1 MSHLLLIEDDPIMG
15 ESLVDRFELEGLAV
29 LWVRT
34 VAQAELRLRE
44 AHFDAVVSDVRLTD
58 GSGEHLFEKLVR
70 AGTVLPPWLFITAFA
85 SVDRAVAMLQAGAR
99 DYVTKPFDIAEL
111 VSKVKGAIGVLEQ
124 AASPTDAL
132 DTHDLLGVS
141 ASMRLLASQSRRV
154 AERAR
159 TLLVTGE
166 SGSGKEVLAR
176 HVHALAH
183 PGRDA
188 PFVAVNCGAIPETLI
203 ESALF
208 GHERGAFTGADRL
221 RRGHFELAHGGTLF
235 LDEIAELTQ
244 AMQVRL
250 LRVLQERQF
259 QRVGAESL
267 IPVDLRVVCAT
278 HRDLR
283 QLVAQGL
290 FREDLYYRIHVVHL
304 RVPPLRERPDD
315 ILWLA
320 QGALLKQ
327 AKDRQEA
334 PRRLSTAACAALLAH
349 SWPGNVRE
357 LHNRLERAC
366 ILSERSTL
374 EVADLFE
381 ERQGDPPAAE
391 LPTLQDFVADAEKAY
406 LASVLA
412 RFGGRVGTA
421 AQALGISRKT
431 LWEKSKRYGLGASE

>member
-1 MSHLLLIEDDPIMG
+1 
-15 ESLVDRFELEGLAV
+15 
-29 LWVRT
+29 
-34 VAQAELRLRE
+34 
-44 AHFDAVVSDVRLTD
+44 
-58 GSGEHLFEKLVR
+58 
-70 AGTVLPPWLFITAFA
+70 
-85 SVDRAVAMLQAGAR
+85 
-99 DYVTKPFDIAEL
+99 
-111 VSKVKGAIGVLEQ
+111 
-124 AASPTDAL
+124 
-132 DTHDLLGVS
+132 
-141 ASMRLLASQSRRV
+141 
-154 AERAR
+154 
-159 TLLVTGE
+159 
-166 SGSGKEVLAR
+166 
-176 HVHALAH
+176 
-183 PGRDA
+183 
-188 PFVAVNCGAIPETLI
+188 
-203 ESALF
+203 
-208 GHERGAFTGADRL
+208 
-221 RRGHFELAHGGTLF
+221 
-235 LDEIAELTQ
+235 
-244 AMQVRL
+244 
-250 LRVLQERQF
+250 
-259 QRVGAESL
+259 
-267 IPVDLRVVCAT
+267 VVCAT

-283 QLVAQGL
+283 QLVGQGL

>member
-1 MSHLLLIEDDPIMG
+1 
-15 ESLVDRFELEGLAV
+15 
-29 LWVRT
+29 
-34 VAQAELRLRE
+34 
-44 AHFDAVVSDVRLTD
+44 
-58 GSGEHLFEKLVR
+58 
-70 AGTVLPPWLFITAFA
+70 
-85 SVDRAVAMLQAGAR
+85 MLQAGAR

-132 DTHDLLGVS
+132 DADDLLGVS
-141 ASMRLLASQSRRV
+141 ASMRLLASQCRRV

-176 HVHALAH
+176 HIHALAH

-188 PFVAVNCGAIPETLI
+188 PFVAVNCGAIPEALI

-315 ILWLA
+315 VLWLA

-327 AKDRQEA
+327 AKDRGEA

-349 SWPGNVRE
+349 NWPGNVRE

-374 EVADLFE
+374 EVADLFD
-381 ERQGDPPAAE
+381 ERQADPPAAE

-412 RFGGRVGTA
+412 RFGGRVGAA

>member
-1 MSHLLLIEDDPIMG
+1 LIEDDPIMG
-15 ESLVDRFELEGLAV
+15 ESLVDRFELEGFAV

-34 VAQAELRLRE
+34 VAQAALRLRDTPL
-44 AHFDAVVSDVRLTD
+44 DAVVSDVRLTD
-58 GSGEHLFEKLVR
+58 GSGEQLFETLVR
-70 AGTVLPPWLFITAFA
+70 AGAALPPWVFITAFA

-111 VSKVKGAIGVLEQ
+111 VSKVKSAIGVVEPG
-124 AASPTDAL
+124 ASQTDAPGT
-132 DTHDLLGVS
+132 DDLLGVS
-141 ASMRLLASQSRRV
+141 AAMRLLASQSRRV

-166 SGSGKEVLAR
+166 SGAGKEVLAR
-176 HVHALAH
+176 HVHALAD
-183 PGRDA
+183 PAGDA
-188 PFVAVNCGAIPETLI
+188 PFVAVNCGAIPEALI

-235 LDEIAELTQ
+235 LDEIAELTP

-259 QRVGAESL
+259 QRVGAESP
-267 IPVDLRVVCAT
+267 IAVDLRVVCAT

-283 QLVAQGL
+283 QLVGQGL

-320 QGALLKQ
+320 QRALLAQ
-327 AKDRQEA
+327 ARDRGEA
-334 PRRLSTAACAALLAH
+334 PRRLSAAASAALLAH
-349 SWPGNVRE
+349 TWPGNVRE

-366 ILSERSTL
+366 ILSERGTL

-381 ERQGDPPAAE
+381 ERQADPPAAE

-412 RFGGRVGTA
+412 RFGGRVGAA

>member
-34 VAQAELRLRE
+34 VAQAELRLRD
-44 AHFDAVVSDVRLTD
+44 ARFDAVVSDVRLTD

-70 AGTVLPPWLFITAFA
+70 AGAVLPPWLFITAFA

-132 DTHDLLGVS
+132 NADDLLGVS

-188 PFVAVNCGAIPETLI
+188 PPQR
-203 ESALF
+203 ES
-208 GHERGAFTGADRL
+208 
-221 RRGHFELAHGGTLF
+221 RRP
-235 LDEIAELTQ
+235 
-244 AMQVRL
+244 R
-250 LRVLQERQF
+250 
-259 QRVGAESL
+259 
-267 IPVDLRVVCAT
+267 
-278 HRDLR
+278 
-283 QLVAQGL
+283 
-290 FREDLYYRIHVVHL
+290 
-304 RVPPLRERPDD
+304 PP
-315 ILWLA
+315 
-320 QGALLKQ
+320 
-327 AKDRQEA
+327 
-334 PRRLSTAACAALLAH
+334 
-349 SWPGNVRE
+349 
-357 LHNRLERAC
+357 
-366 ILSERSTL
+366 SER
-374 EVADLFE
+374 VA
-381 ERQGDPPAAE
+381 
-391 LPTLQDFVADAEKAY
+391 
-406 LASVLA
+406 
-412 RFGGRVGTA
+412 
-421 AQALGISRKT
+421 
-431 LWEKSKRYGLGASE
+431 W

>member
-34 VAQAELRLRE
+34 VAQAELRLRD
-44 AHFDAVVSDVRLTD
+44 ARFDAVVSDVRLTD

-70 AGTVLPPWLFITAFA
+70 AGAVLPPWLFITAFA

-132 DTHDLLGVS
+132 DADDLLGVS
-141 ASMRLLASQSRRV
+141 ASMRLLASQCRRV

-176 HVHALAH
+176 HIHALAH

-188 PFVAVNCGAIPETLI
+188 PFVAVNCGAIPEALI

-315 ILWLA
+315 VLWLA

-327 AKDRQEA
+327 AKDRGEA

-374 EVADLFE
+374 EVADLFD
-381 ERQGDPPAAE
+381 ERQADPPAAE

-412 RFGGRVGTA
+412 RFGGRVGAA